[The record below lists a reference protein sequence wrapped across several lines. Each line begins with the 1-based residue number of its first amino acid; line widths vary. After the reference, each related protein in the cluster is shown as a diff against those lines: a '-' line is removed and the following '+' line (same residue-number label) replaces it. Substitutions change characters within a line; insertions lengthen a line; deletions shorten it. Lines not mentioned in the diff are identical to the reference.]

1 MLLRFYRAPRRAL
14 VVSVVVAAV
23 CVTLGSVDASAAKG
37 GKAGGG
43 GSSGGGGLTPYSET
57 IQNSPNTAAPL
68 WCLNED
74 DLHKRTW
81 TGSLNGSFTATEQLC
96 GTSDDYSN
104 GMYWNAGG
112 IGLQAEIWVN
122 GTLDDVTIT
131 SPAGDSHH
139 AVLVDSS
146 TSKGA
151 TTKHYQ
157 VCYTPQYSVS
167 SGASGRPMPGGMW
180 QITASGNFTSGTFAT
195 TARMTTVAYQQSYCP
210 ASEQNL
216 TT

>member
-1 MLLRFYRAPRRAL
+1 MLSLLSRARVRVLFAGI
-14 VVSVVVAAV
+14 VVTIACCIAGAGTSM
-23 CVTLGSVDASAAKG
+23 AAKG
-37 GKAGGG
+37 GKS
-43 GSSGGGGLTPYSET
+43 GSGTGSTGSDLTLSSET
-57 IQNSPNTAAPL
+57 VQNSPNTAAPL

-74 DLHKRTW
+74 DLHKRMW
-81 TGSLNGSFTATEQLC
+81 TGSLNGSFTATERLC
-96 GTSDDYSN
+96 GTSDYSN
-104 GMYWNAGG
+104 GMYWDAGG
-112 IGLQAEIWVN
+112 IGLQAEVWVN

-131 SPAGDSHH
+131 SPDGTSHH

-157 VCYTPQYSVS
+157 VCYTPQYSIS
-167 SGASGRPMPGGMW
+167 SGASGRPMVGGTW
-180 QITASGNFTSGTFAT
+180 QITATGNFTSGTFAT

-216 TT
+216 TA

>member
-1 MLLRFYRAPRRAL
+1 MLSRLYRAPKRAL

-23 CVTLGSVDASAAKG
+23 CATVGSVDASAAKG
-37 GKAGGG
+37 GKGGG
-43 GSSGGGGLTPYSET
+43 GTGSTGSGLTLSSET

-74 DLHKRTW
+74 DLHKRMW

-96 GTSDDYSN
+96 GTSDDYAN
-104 GMYWNAGG
+104 GMYWDGGG
-112 IGLQAEIWVN
+112 IGFQAEIWVN

-131 SPAGDSHH
+131 SPDGTSHH
-139 AVLVDSS
+139 GVLVDSS

-157 VCYTPQYSVS
+157 VCYTPQYSIS
-167 SGASGRPMPGGMW
+167 SGASGRPMAGGTW
-180 QITASGNFTSGTFAT
+180 QITASGNFTNGTFAT
-195 TARMTTVAYQQSYCP
+195 TARMTTVAYQQAYCP
-210 ASEQNL
+210 SSEQNL
-216 TT
+216 TA